1 MSVPPD
7 KKLYMK
13 AIDSPE
19 DIKPALRHSLLSLR
33 CGLDENDRVQWD
45 KKIGEYIE
53 CHLRAHSLTTLGVY
67 FSTRNEPDLMAL
79 YDTLSQKGII
89 LSLPVVIK
97 KASPMQFAHWKPGD
111 PLVKDSYGIST
122 PETRNFVPLPQALLI
137 PCLGYT
143 KDRFRLGY
151 GGGYFDRTLEQKP
164 RPHTIGIAYS
174 CLQSRFPVQEYDI
187 PMDCIITETG
197 PIAG

>member
-1 MSVPPD
+1 
-7 KKLYMK
+7 MK
-13 AIDSPE
+13 VTDYPE
-19 DIKPALRHSLLSLR
+19 DIKPALRRSLLFLR
-33 CGLDENDRVQWD
+33 CSLDDNKRAQWD
-45 KKIGEYIE
+45 AKIGEHIE
-53 CHLRAHSLTTLGVY
+53 HHLKTRSLTTLGVY
-67 FSTRNEPDLMAL
+67 FSTQNEPDLTAL

-97 KASPMQFAHWKPGD
+97 KAAPLQFAKWMPGD

-122 PETRNFVPLPQALLI
+122 PEIRDFVPLPQALLI

-143 KDRFRLGY
+143 TERFRLGY

-174 CLQSRFPVQEYDI
+174 CLASRFPIQEYDI

-197 PIAG
+197 PLLE